1 VARPSPQTDR
11 VVTLLQALATNPGA
25 GMTVAEIARRL
36 GVNKATCY
44 PMLVALQES
53 GWLVRHPARRTFH
66 LGPALVP
73 LGRAAAV
80 GLPTA
85 ELVHATLDG
94 LAHDLGVSA
103 VAIAPAEEH
112 VVVVDVATPSV
123 THAPSL
129 RPGQRIPLRPPWGA
143 VFVAW
148 GPDAALERWLAHA
161 SETDAERWRTVLASV
176 RELGAVVEL
185 DELFRQR
192 ERERV
197 ELASPM
203 TDRAA
208 LQSMV
213 EQLSQQ
219 PQPVLT
225 DLAGDQSLPVVSINA
240 PVRGAG
246 GEVTLAVAAMGFPRL
261 LPGTEI
267 RAVVERVR
275 VAASSLD

>member
-1 VARPSPQTDR
+1 
-11 VVTLLQALATNPGA
+11 
-25 GMTVAEIARRL
+25 MTVAEIARRL

-44 PMLVALQES
+44 PMLVALQDS
-53 GWLVRHPARRTFH
+53 GWLVRHPVRRTFH

-73 LGRAAAV
+73 LGRAAAI

-94 LAHDLGVSA
+94 LAQDLGVSA

-112 VVVVDVATPSV
+112 VVVVDVATPSAA
-123 THAPSL
+123 HAPSL

-148 GPDAALERWLAHA
+148 GPEAARDRWLAHA
-161 SETDAERWRTVLASV
+161 GPDADRWRTVLDTIRSM
-176 RELGAVVEL
+176 GAVIEL

-192 ERERV
+192 ERERA

-203 TDRAA
+203 TDRAT

-213 EQLSQQ
+213 EELSQQ

-225 DLAGDQSLPVVSINA
+225 DLGGDESHPVVSINA
-240 PVRGAG
+240 PVRGAD
-246 GEVTLAVAAMGFPRL
+246 GEVTLAIAAMGFPRL
-261 LPGTEI
+261 LSAAEI

-275 VAASSLD
+275 AAASALD